1 MKAMPAQLQE
11 ASITAINMKYQLTNS
26 SAIPLLVLQ
35 TFLNTLTM
43 HGLIKMAKE
52 KKKQQHS
59 VNGVSLFGLP

>member
-1 MKAMPAQLQE
+1 
-11 ASITAINMKYQLTNS
+11 MKYQLTNS

-52 KKKQQHS
+52 KKKKQHS